1 VPGAAWAL
9 LVLLTLSGVAS
20 IIALGRSGV
29 RIFWASQT
37 SPPRVRLIEI
47 APVGVLLALCLVL
60 TAAAGPAMEYMQD
73 TAQALHAP
81 QPYIERVL
89 SP

>member
-1 VPGAAWAL
+1 MA
-9 LVLLTLSGVAS
+9 
-20 IIALGRSGV
+20 RSGV

-37 SPPRVRLIEI
+37 SPPRVRLIEM
-47 APVGVLLALCLVL
+47 APVAVLLALCLAL
-60 TAAAGPAMEYMQD
+60 TAAAGPAMQYLQD

-81 QPYIERVL
+81 RAYIERVL